1 MVFSAHTEG
10 DCVSAIEWCSVHTLN
25 RQLEDRGFQFTEY
38 DNKLIGLV
46 AKFSRAWIYPQNGLG
61 KLRELELGH
70 KYANIKMEL
79 IF

>member
-1 MVFSAHTEG
+1 M
-10 DCVSAIEWCSVHTLN
+10 HTLN
-25 RQLEDRGFQFTEY
+25 RQLEDRGLQFTEY

-46 AKFSRAWIYPQNGLG
+46 AKVREHGFMLQNELG

-70 KYANIKMEL
+70 KYANMKMEL

>member
-10 DCVSAIEWCSVHTLN
+10 DCVSASEWCSVHTLN
-25 RQLEDRGFQFTEY
+25 RQLEDRGLQFTEY

-46 AKFSRAWIYPQNGLG
+46 AKVREHGFMLQNELG
-61 KLRELELGH
+61 KLRELELGQ